1 MEDTVIMIEVRGVA
15 NNNPATGAPSFHGIL
30 QTGETLTADT
40 SSISDADGPA
50 SPGYTYQWIEVRLSD
65 STEKDIKGATGS
77 TYELVS
83 QDVDRGIKLRLS
95 FTDDAG
101 NTEIL
106 NSATS
111 ADVVATGATR
121 RLLWRGTMTVGVT
134 GDGDYGYNPSPF
146 YPGGDLDP
154 ASFEYASTTY

>member
-30 QTGETLTADT
+30 QTGGTLTADT

-106 NSATS
+106 NSRHERGRGGHGRHQAP
-111 ADVVATGATR
+111 ALAGYDDGRGDR
-121 RLLWRGTMTVGVT
+121 RWGLRVQSEPLLPWW
-134 GDGDYGYNPSPF
+134 
-146 YPGGDLDP
+146 
-154 ASFEYASTTY
+154 